1 MMELLPAQ
9 SWTVIGNHDRDAD
22 SIRINQTF
30 SYNTAFGSDTY
41 AFNEGNVHF
50 IVLNNVYGKGT
61 RSYVGK
67 ISDSQLRFVS
77 NDLKLV
83 PKSAQIVLCMHIPLA
98 HTTNSSALIE
108 LLEGRGNVL
117 ALTGHMHQVERN
129 FLHGQNVYVH
139 ELVTGASCGF
149 WWVGEKNWE
158 GIPSALMQCGTPRNY
173 FVFDFTEKDYSF
185 RYKGIGM
192 DASRQMNIWIAGI
205 DSTDVYIDEL
215 RNKPQGE
222 MLVTVYGASDSTIV
236 RCRLDNGEWLLC
248 EKKQEELDVNVARVR
263 NWNLLKIFPT
273 RFNRRN
279 PFRKQSSPQI
289 WGLQLPK
296 EYCEGIHLITVEA
309 SDRWGFKAS
318 GERSY
323 YYQR

>member
-1 MMELLPAQ
+1 MTQ
-9 SWTVIGNHDRDAD
+9 GF
-22 SIRINQTF
+22 SI
-30 SYNTAFGSDTY
+30 
-41 AFNEGNVHF
+41 E
-50 IVLNNVYGKGT
+50 
-61 RSYVGK
+61 
-67 ISDSQLRFVS
+67 
-77 NDLKLV
+77 
-83 PKSAQIVLCMHIPLA
+83 
-98 HTTNSSALIE
+98 
-108 LLEGRGNVL
+108 
-117 ALTGHMHQVERN
+117 
-129 FLHGQNVYVH
+129 FL
-139 ELVTGASCGF
+139 CGF
-149 WWVGEKNWE
+149 WWVGEKDWE

-215 RNKPQGE
+215 RNKHQGE

-248 EKKQEELDVNVARVR
+248 EKKEELDVNVARVR
-263 NWNLLKIFPT
+263 SWNQLKIYPT

-279 PFRKQSSPQI
+279 PFRRQFSPQI

-296 EYCEGIHLITVEA
+296 ECCEGVHLIAVEA
-309 SDRWGFKAS
+309 SDQWGFKAS
-318 GERSY
+318 GERCF

>member
-1 MMELLPAQ
+1 
-9 SWTVIGNHDRDAD
+9 
-22 SIRINQTF
+22 
-30 SYNTAFGSDTY
+30 
-41 AFNEGNVHF
+41 
-50 IVLNNVYGKGT
+50 
-61 RSYVGK
+61 
-67 ISDSQLRFVS
+67 
-77 NDLKLV
+77 
-83 PKSAQIVLCMHIPLA
+83 MHIPLV

-108 LLEGRGNVL
+108 ILEGRGNVL

-129 FLHGQNVYVH
+129 FLHGQDVCVH

-149 WWVGEKNWE
+149 WWVGEKDWE

-215 RNKPQGE
+215 RNKHQGE

-248 EKKQEELDVNVARVR
+248 EKKDLM
-263 NWNLLKIFPT
+263 
-273 RFNRRN
+273 
-279 PFRKQSSPQI
+279 
-289 WGLQLPK
+289 
-296 EYCEGIHLITVEA
+296 
-309 SDRWGFKAS
+309 
-318 GERSY
+318 
-323 YYQR
+323 